1 MKYAG
6 PSDAIQRRFTRGY
19 VAISF
24 PALFFIA
31 FILYIFHRTKN
42 KTHNAKTNIMH
53 DIQYTL
59 IPSPFISIHI
69 NSTFYITTVH
79 MQLCIKKTGKRS
91 RLPAFHYIFSIH
103 SVKLC
108 TTCVG
113 CTSYSVN
120 LSTVVTP
127 VWTRRVCILAFIP
140 AKISVS

>member
-42 KTHNAKTNIMH
+42 KTHNVKTNIMH

-59 IPSPFISIHI
+59 IPSLFISIHI

-79 MQLCIKKTGKRS
+79 MQLCIKKQATSSGYLHFITS
-91 RLPAFHYIFSIH
+91 SQSTPSSCAQLA
-103 SVKLC
+103 SVVLHILL
-108 TTCVG
+108 TCPQLLLQCG
-113 CTSYSVN
+113 QEGY
-120 LSTVVTP
+120 
-127 VWTRRVCILAFIP
+127 AY
-140 AKISVS
+140 